1 MTLKANSVQYA
12 LYLLFTVLVITG
24 LTPQRSFAHDFWI
37 EPDNF
42 TPAPDDFVSVRLRE
56 GMDFKG
62 NTLPYIEEW
71 FRDFSI
77 VSDVGRAPVISITGD
92 DPAAQLYVKSGQALL
107 GYMSEATFVELDA
120 ARFNQY
126 LLNEGI
132 EFVRDAR
139 RARGEDEN
147 PAPEYFVRCA
157 KVLLQSTEPGEAVY
171 DEELG
176 YTLELIPLSNP
187 YEQAVGDTLEF
198 RLLYRGQ
205 AIEGLQ
211 VQALTRERPELLQKI
226 RTDAQGRAVIQL
238 TRPGTWMVKAVQIEP
253 LMDDSRDPPAHWQ
266 SYWASY
272 LFTLD

>member
-1 MTLKANSVQYA
+1 MTLKANTALYA
-12 LYLLFTVLVITG
+12 HYLLFTVLVITG

-42 TPAPDDFVSVRLRE
+42 TPAPDALVSVRLRE
-56 GMDFKG
+56 GMGFKG

-71 FRDFSI
+71 FSDFSI
-77 VSDVGRAPVISITGD
+77 VNDLGRAPIISLTGD

-107 GYMSEATFVELDA
+107 GYLSEATFVELDA
-120 ARFNQY
+120 AKFNQY

-132 EFVRDAR
+132 EFIRDAR
-139 RARGEDEN
+139 RERGEDQTS
-147 PAPEYFVRCA
+147 APEYFVRCA
-157 KVLLQSTEPGEAVY
+157 KVLLQSTEPGTAVY
-171 DEELG
+171 GEELG
-176 YTLELIPLSNP
+176 YTLELIPLGNP
-187 YEQAVGDTLEF
+187 YELAVGDTLEF

-238 TRPGTWMVKAVQIEP
+238 THPGTWMVKAVQIEP
-253 LMDDSRDPPAHWQ
+253 LMDDPRAHWQ

-272 LFTLD
+272 LFALD